1 MDINIAFYKD
11 LVDNLYDGVY
21 FVNRNR
27 EIVYWNA
34 GAEQLSGYSAAEVV
48 GKSCSHHIL
57 DHVNDAGEPM
67 CSDRCPLAYTLN
79 DGTVREQDVFLRHRE
94 GHRVPVRVRTQPIT
108 DDHGDIV
115 GAVEIFSDNSPA
127 VQAKQ
132 QIESL
137 EKLAMLDS
145 LTHLANRRFLES
157 AIKSRLEEL
166 RRQKWPSGML
176 FMDLDNFKTVNDTWG
191 HDVGDR
197 VLTMVAKTISGHTRV
212 FDVCGRWGGEEF
224 IVLVSNTDE
233 ATLQLIAR
241 RQRKLIAS
249 SILPVDGRE
258 VRITASVGATMLR
271 TEDDVESV
279 VRRADLLMYESKKNG
294 KNGVTFG

>member
-1 MDINIAFYKD
+1 MDINIEFYKD

-48 GKSCSHHIL
+48 GKSCFHNIL

-67 CSDRCPLAYTLN
+67 CNERCPLAFTLN
-79 DGTVREQDVFLRHRE
+79 DGTVREQDVYLRHRE

-108 DDHGDIV
+108 NGGGEIV

-132 QIESL
+132 QIETL
-137 EKLAMLDS
+137 EKLAMLDA

-157 AIKSRLEEL
+157 SIKSRLEEL
-166 RRQKWPSGML
+166 RRQKWPSGIL
-176 FMDLDNFKTVNDTWG
+176 FMDLDNFKAINDTWG

-197 VLTMVAKTISGHTRV
+197 VLTMVAKTISAHTRV

-233 ATLQLIAR
+233 ATLKLIAQ
-241 RQRKLIAS
+241 RQRKLVAS
-249 SILPVDGRE
+249 STLPVDGGELRMT
-258 VRITASVGATMLR
+258 VSVGATMLR
-271 TEDDVESV
+271 LDDDVESV

-294 KNGVTFG
+294 KDRVTFG